1 MQKWHPMPN
10 NSDEPRTLPDMEA
23 VNERLKQIVD
33 SVSDESLPLEDA
45 LSLYEEAVGL
55 GMKASELIESDIL
68 QRNEV
73 DSENAEE

>member
-10 NSDEPRTLPDMEA
+10 NPDEPRTLPDMEA
-23 VNERLKQIVD
+23 VNERLKQIAD

>member
-10 NSDEPRTLPDMEA
+10 NPDEPRTLPDMEA

-55 GMKASELIESDIL
+55 GMTASELIESDIL

>member
-1 MQKWHPMPN
+1 MPN
-10 NSDEPRTLPDMEA
+10 NPDEPRTLPDMEA

-33 SVSDESLPLEDA
+33 SVSDESLQLEDA

>member
-10 NSDEPRTLPDMEA
+10 NPDEPRMLPDMEA
-23 VNERLKQIVD
+23 VNERLKQIVK

>member
-1 MQKWHPMPN
+1 MPN
-10 NSDEPRTLPDMEA
+10 NPDEPRTLPDMEA
-23 VNERLKQIVD
+23 VNERLKQIAD

>member
-10 NSDEPRTLPDMEA
+10 NPDEPRTLPDMEA
-23 VNERLKQIVD
+23 VNERLKQIAD
-33 SVSDESLPLEDA
+33 SVSDESLPLGDA